1 MMRSRRFRLALV
13 PIVLAAAVLVLP
25 ASGQDK
31 YRGRYLT
38 ENDGRSDPILTI
50 AIEVLGYSTP
60 EETAGLVRAYNE
72 RGEAGFHEAFRALK
86 KGTIRILGGRGM
98 NIEFHAAREI
108 PTDKGSRIELIAEN
122 SRFELGGSQAS
133 FSGLFFLVAILEV
146 DAKGRGEAKIYED
159 STCRFIDGQLVLDEF
174 KRAPKFITGLTRLKK

>member
-1 MMRSRRFRLALV
+1 MSPSRNSRLLLLLVALV
-13 PIVLAAAVLVLP
+13 VIALTMP
-25 ASGQDK
+25 SMSQTN

-38 ENDGRSDPILTI
+38 ENDGRSDPVLTI
-50 AIEVLGYSTP
+50 AIEVRGYSTP
-60 EETAGLVRAYNE
+60 EEIAGLVKAYNE

-86 KGTIRILGGRGM
+86 KGTIRIVSGRGM
-98 NIEFHAAREI
+98 NIEFHAAREY

-133 FSGLFFLVAILEV
+133 FSGLLFLVAILEV
-146 DAKGRGEAKIYED
+146 DAQGRGEAKIYED
-159 STCRFIDGQLVLDEF
+159 STCRFVDGQLVLDEF

>member
-1 MMRSRRFRLALV
+1 MRSGRFCLAFV
-13 PIVLAAAVLVLP
+13 PIVLTVVVLALP

-38 ENDGRSDPILTI
+38 ENDGRSDPVLTV
-50 AIEVLGYSTP
+50 ALEVLGYSTP
-60 EETAGLVRAYNE
+60 EEISGLVRAYNE

-86 KGTIRILGGRGM
+86 KGSIRILGGRGM

-108 PTDKGSRIELIAEN
+108 PTNKGSRIELIAEN
-122 SRFELGGSQAS
+122 SRFELGAAQTPY
-133 FSGLFFLVAILEV
+133 SGLMFLVAILEV

-159 STCRFIDGQLVLDEF
+159 ATCRFIDGQIVLDEF
-174 KRAPKFITGLTRLKK
+174 KRAPKFITGLSRLKK